1 MATLYELTGDLAAL
15 QDMIDDPDCP
25 VSTECLKDTFESLD
39 LEFKEKINGYGK
51 LAKNTKAC
59 IDAIANEQRRLAK
72 KKKSLENKLDNLKEA
87 VAGAML
93 ATGREKM
100 KTELFSLYG
109 LKVDKLVVG
118 ASDQIPDEYKKE
130 SISLVAD
137 KDKIRQALDDGE
149 VLGFARYSASVTTR

>member
-25 VSTECLKDTFESLD
+25 VSSECLRDTFESLD
-39 LEFKEKINGYGK
+39 WEFKDKINGYGK
-51 LAKNTKAC
+51 LAKNIKAS
-59 IDAIANEQRRLAK
+59 IDAIAIENRRLSAK
-72 KKKSLENKLDNLKEA
+72 KKALENKLDNLKEA

-93 ATGREKM
+93 DTGREKM

-149 VLGFARYSASVTTR
+149 VLGFARYSASVTIR

>member
-1 MATLYELTGDLAAL
+1 M

-72 KKKSLENKLDNLKEA
+72 KKKALENKLDNLKEA

-130 SISLVAD
+130 SVSLVAD
-137 KDKIRQALDDGE
+137 KDKT
-149 VLGFARYSASVTTR
+149 GFKRWRSFRVCQIFSICNNKVIYVTICHVAYATIF

>member
-1 MATLYELTGDLAAL
+1 
-15 QDMIDDPDCP
+15 
-25 VSTECLKDTFESLD
+25 
-39 LEFKEKINGYGK
+39 
-51 LAKNTKAC
+51 
-59 IDAIANEQRRLAK
+59 
-72 KKKSLENKLDNLKEA
+72 
-87 VAGAML
+87 
-93 ATGREKM
+93 M

-149 VLGFARYSASVTTR
+149 VLGFARYSASVTIR

>member
-72 KKKSLENKLDNLKEA
+72 KKKSLENKLDNLKEV

-93 ATGREKM
+93 ATGREKV

-109 LKVDKLVVG
+109 LKVDKLVG

-149 VLGFARYSASVTTR
+149 VLGFARYSASVTIR